1 MINAEAVQTGRFLI
15 WPADPTGRHDLPSV
29 WAPIADRIATTPA
42 ETLTLLT
49 AADQLI
55 TERLDTPHLG
65 TDRGGHSGYT
75 DPPGILLTIDEAHHV
90 LAGDRH
96 ATALAERITTHG
108 GPAGVGLVVTARGA
122 DPAYFGGS
130 TALRA
135 AMPRS

>member
-1 MINAEAVQTGRFLI
+1 M
-15 WPADPTGRHDLPSV
+15 
-29 WAPIADRIATTPA
+29 WAPVADRIATTPA

-75 DPPGILLTIDEAHHV
+75 DPTTDDPGILLTIDEAHHV

-96 ATALAERITTHG
+96 ATALAERITTRG

-135 AMPRS
+135 ALARTNRYAFGPNALDLLDAFTP